1 MDGSK
6 IGIGAS
12 FQFRLGLA
20 MTLLLFVA
28 ALLIGAIGYY
38 STMHD
43 AHDMQDDHLIDMA
56 DMVDAGN
63 LTVEKSTAE
72 ASAELE
78 DPASHVIIE
87 RIDPAHAGV
96 RLGLFPDSLEP
107 GMHDL
112 QVQQAEWRVYVRQT
126 ASHQKIIVGQL
137 AEVRNEIAR
146 HAGARTVVRVLAII
160 PFLLVFQIVILRWM
174 LRPLKNLALEMNQ
187 RSADDMHELSQHELP
202 AELQPF
208 VGAINGMLR
217 RIAAV
222 FDQQRRF
229 VADAAHEL
237 RSPLTALSL
246 QTQNLAMQEMSLQA
260 QLKLADFARGIQ
272 RANELVDQLLS
283 MARAQLSGPART
295 GTTSVQQVVRQ
306 VFEEL
311 MPLAD
316 YRGIELGLELPAD
329 VTVSASSAD
338 LITVVRNLVDNA
350 IRYSDEGGRVDVSVV
365 VQGDAVLL
373 SVSDNGPGIPVAE
386 QTRVFDP
393 FYRLL
398 GSGQTGSGLGLSIV
412 KSIVANLRGEVT
424 IGFSDVSAE
433 TGTVVTLKL
442 PLAVA
447 T

>member
-1 MDGSK
+1 
-6 IGIGAS
+6 
-12 FQFRLGLA
+12 
-20 MTLLLFVA
+20 
-28 ALLIGAIGYY
+28 
-38 STMHD
+38 
-43 AHDMQDDHLIDMA
+43 MQDDHLVDMA
-56 DMVDAGN
+56 EMIDAGN
-63 LTVEKSTAE
+63 LTVEKSTTQ
-72 ASAELE
+72 ASTELE
-78 DPASHVIIE
+78 DPASHVVIE
-87 RIDPAHAGV
+87 LIDPARPAV
-96 RLGLFPDSLEP
+96 KTALFPDNLEA

-126 ASHQKIIVGQL
+126 AAHQKIIVGQL
-137 AEVRNEIAR
+137 TEVRDEIAQ
-146 HAGARTVVRVLAII
+146 HAGERTVVRVLAII
-160 PFLLVFQIVILRWM
+160 PFLLFFQIVILRWM
-174 LRPLKNLALEMNQ
+174 LKPLKNLALELNQ
-187 RSADDMHELSQHELP
+187 RTADDMRELSPHELP

-208 VGAINGMLR
+208 VEAINGMMR
-217 RIAAV
+217 RIATV

-272 RANELVDQLLS
+272 RATELVDQLLS
-283 MARAQLSGPART
+283 MARAQLSAPDRAGA
-295 GTTSVQQVVRQ
+295 TSVQQAVRQ

-316 YRGIELGLELPAD
+316 HRGIELGLELQAD
-329 VTVSASSAD
+329 VSVRANLAD

-350 IRYSDEGGRVDVSVV
+350 IRYSNEDSRVDVIVLVS
-365 VQGDAVLL
+365 GDAVML

-412 KSIVANLRGEVT
+412 KSIVANWQGEVV
-424 IGFSDVSAE
+424 IGFSDLAAG
-433 TGTVVTLKL
+433 TGTVVTVKL
-442 PLAVA
+442 PPAAAL
-447 T
+447 